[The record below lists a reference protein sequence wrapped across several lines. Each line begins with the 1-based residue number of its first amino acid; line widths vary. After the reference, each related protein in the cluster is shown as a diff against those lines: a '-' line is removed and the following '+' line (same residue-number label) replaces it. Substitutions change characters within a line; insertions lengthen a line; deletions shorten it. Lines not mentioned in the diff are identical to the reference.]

1 LTRGNNVPYPRK
13 LTEVGVDGRDRM
25 DAFLGKVIAI
35 LAKPDQYSL
44 CTRVDFTHLPDLFA
58 SLIFISLVDAYAV
71 SP

>member
-1 LTRGNNVPYPRK
+1 
-13 LTEVGVDGRDRM
+13 M